1 MGGIE
6 FAAKQL
12 DGVFAFCLMDTANRK
27 VYLGRDTFGVRPA
40 FRVKTEDGF
49 LAVCSEAK
57 GRLPACLH
65 YRATIVIL
73 VSEGISL
80 MGQLWSAGLLLTFV
94 IYNLAIEALESP
106 SDKSGFDHMDAL
118 SPSQQF
124 FNHVWH
130 FWDESVL

>member
-1 MGGIE
+1 MCAYKIEYDMYVPFQLQKKHDFKYDTSCDGEVIIHLYAMGGIE

-57 GRLPACLH
+57 GRLPAWNQ
-65 YRATIVIL
+65 L
-73 VSEGISL
+73 VY
-80 MGQLWSAGLLLTFV
+80 GLGPPSTLQR
-94 IYNLAIEALESP
+94 NAI
-106 SDKSGFDHMDAL
+106 
-118 SPSQQF
+118 
-124 FNHVWH
+124 
-130 FWDESVL
+130 